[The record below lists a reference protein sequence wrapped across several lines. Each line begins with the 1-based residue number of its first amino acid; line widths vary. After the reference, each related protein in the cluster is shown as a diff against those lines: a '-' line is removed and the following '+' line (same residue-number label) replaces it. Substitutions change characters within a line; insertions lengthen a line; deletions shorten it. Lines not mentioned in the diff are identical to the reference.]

1 MFPVFIS
8 GIEVYQETSKVL
20 CFKIS
25 TRNSFSGFSGS
36 RSASKI
42 VGRRVVGREGK
53 SAP

>member
-8 GIEVYQETSKVL
+8 GTEAYQETSKVL

-25 TRNSFSGFSGS
+25 TRNSFSGS